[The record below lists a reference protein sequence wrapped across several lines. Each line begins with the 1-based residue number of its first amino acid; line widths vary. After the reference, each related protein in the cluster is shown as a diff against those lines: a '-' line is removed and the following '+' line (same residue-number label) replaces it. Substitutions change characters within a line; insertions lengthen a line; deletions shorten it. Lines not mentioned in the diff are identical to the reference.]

1 MKFGEFIKADV
12 CQVAVQQVPAH
23 KATLYH
29 RRRKV
34 AEKRLHECKG
44 YSWGT
49 AETLSCMY
57 TSSYTM
63 TSTCMGGVL
72 LCLFFHCLF
81 CKWRRHKGAHPNA
94 SHYASR
100 ASAVYFKISGK
111 VCKIWRRNKRALDRK
126 IFRLKIWCLV
136 RYYLLYGKLYRAKKR
151 LKKWLT
157 PLVYRIKSAYM
168 NMMFSIYRCL
178 PPLRVSAVVI
188 FLGLFMSG
196 NIELNPGPR
205 EGKQLLH
212 TCYPKFTCHVHAG
225 MEFI

>member
-1 MKFGEFIKADV
+1 MKFGEFIRADI

-34 AEKRLHECKG
+34 AEKQLHECNG

-49 AETLSCMY
+49 VETLSCMY
-57 TSSYTM
+57 TSSYTV

-81 CKWRRHKGAHPNA
+81 HTWRRHKGAYPNA
-94 SHYASR
+94 SRYASR

-111 VCKIWRRNKRALDRK
+111 VSKIWRRNKRALDRK

-136 RYYLLYGKLYRAKKR
+136 RYYLLYGKLYRAKKQF
-151 LKKWLT
+151 KKWVT
-157 PLVYRIKSAYM
+157 PLVHRVKSAYM
-168 NMMFSIYRCL
+168 RVAFSVYRHL
-178 PPLRVSAVVI
+178 PPLRVSAAVI

-196 NIELNPGPR
+196 NIELNPGPK
-205 EGKQLLH
+205 EGIKCCTRCPFLS
-212 TCYPKFTCHVHAG
+212 CIAVVYP
-225 MEFI
+225 

>member
-1 MKFGEFIKADV
+1 MKFGEFIRADV

-34 AEKRLHECKG
+34 AEKQLHECKG

-57 TSSYTM
+57 TSSYTV
-63 TSTCMGGVL
+63 TSTCMGGFL

-94 SHYASR
+94 SRYASR
-100 ASAVYFKISGK
+100 ASAVHFKISGK
-111 VCKIWRRNKRALDRK
+111 VCKIWRQNKRALDRK
-126 IFRLKIWCLV
+126 IYRLKIWCLV
-136 RYYLLYGKLYRAKKR
+136 RYYLLYGKLYRTKKR

-157 PLVYRIKSAYM
+157 PLVCHIKSAYM
-168 NMMFSIYRCL
+168 RVAFSVYCHL
-178 PPLRVSAVVI
+178 PPLRVSAAVI

-196 NIELNPGPR
+196 NIELNPGPKESKCSMYR
-205 EGKQLLH
+205 LACIVL
-212 TCYPKFTCHVHAG
+212 CVHAQV
-225 MEFI
+225 IHN